1 MWRRYILAGIL
12 IIFSLV
18 MGLGDSDARSKKA
31 AFFGRTIF
39 FPLVSSIKTIEF
51 NAELQTENFV
61 LRSSLT
67 ETTLENIALQNQLK
81 ELIDV
86 SSIRFSTESAKFEL
100 AEVIG
105 YSGAFYQRNLIV
117 NKGRIHGIMSGSAVI
132 SGGGIVGKV
141 ISVSDT
147 YSIILPFSNPNFQ
160 LPVMDTR
167 TGVQGILQSDVSGTI
182 SMNLVKLGSEIASG
196 DTVVTSNLSRLFPK
210 GYPVGVVNRT
220 RETRDNLFISAEI
233 NPFTLVENLEHVFIL
248 MEKNHETEER
258 NN

>member
-1 MWRRYILAGIL
+1 MLRRYLSAAVLILFTFIM
-12 IIFSLV
+12 I
-18 MGLGDSDARSKKA
+18 LGDSDARTKKA

-39 FPLVSSIKTIEF
+39 FPLVSSIRSIET
-51 NAELQTENFV
+51 NSDLQKENFS

-67 ETTLENIALQNQLK
+67 ETTLQNIELQNQMK
-81 ELIDV
+81 ELVDV
-86 SSIRFSTESAKFEL
+86 TSIHFTTDCAKFEI

-117 NKGRIHGIMSGSAVI
+117 NKGRIHGIRARSAVI
-132 SGGGIVGKV
+132 SGSGIVGKV

-160 LPVMDTR
+160 LPVMNTR
-167 TGVQGILQSDVSGTI
+167 TGVQGILQSDVSGSI
-182 SMNLVKLGSEIASG
+182 SMNLIKLGSEIAAG

-220 RETRDNLFISAEI
+220 RETTDNLFISAEI

-248 MEKNHETEER
+248 MERPHETEE
-258 NN
+258 